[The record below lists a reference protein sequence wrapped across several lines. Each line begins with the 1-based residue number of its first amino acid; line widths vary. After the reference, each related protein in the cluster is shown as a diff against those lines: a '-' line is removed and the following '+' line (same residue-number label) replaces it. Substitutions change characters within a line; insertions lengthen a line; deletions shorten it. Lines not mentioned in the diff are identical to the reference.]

1 MGKKQNL
8 CMKFENGE
16 FKTYTF
22 FNSHEEEGGYYTDTV
37 KHTDSKGTMTL
48 VQSVVGR
55 GMFQPPEYIYMV
67 VYESN
72 EQEDD
77 AKRMLMDALVK
88 HKEFEIGEYRKSA
101 NCISDKKS
109 ELIKLSN
116 LRSKLDKTETWC
128 RIDLYNEQFTVS
140 EFERP
145 TENAVAD
152 YNEGITDYGDFV
164 EGKMTAYCKK
174 ENLLLWEENL
184 IFEMRRSIYKKE
196 KKSREQYQADIEKLS
211 GRRYRLQLLYNEL
224 TAEKKEKRG

>member
-1 MGKKQNL
+1 MAKKQYL
-8 CMKFENGE
+8 CVKFENGE
-16 FKTYTF
+16 FKTYTY

-37 KHTDSKGTMTL
+37 VHTDSKGTMTL
-48 VQSVVGR
+48 VQSVVGH

-67 VYESN
+67 VYESK

-88 HKEFEIGEYRKSA
+88 HKEFEIGECRKSA

-164 EGKMTAYCKK
+164 EGRMTAYSKK
-174 ENLLLWEENL
+174 ENLLLWKEKL
-184 IFEMRRSIYKKE
+184 IFEMRRHIDKKE
-196 KKSREQYQADIEKLS
+196 KESREQYQKAVEETN